1 MIEQMNK
8 ILGNKK
14 VYNIINESKSLN
26 FVLDDN
32 SYIVINYYSGL
43 EKSIDINVEQHNN
56 SKLVINFSGI
66 SKNDINVKINVNVLG
81 NDNECI
87 INSRVIASNG
97 FINLTACVKD
107 NENTTGN
114 KIIEDLKGI
123 NENGSILLEPV
134 LEIDSCEVD
143 AEHFATIGTF
153 SDDELFYLQ
162 SKGLSLDAAYILLK
176 RHFLYSLFSKNFI
189 NLIEGRDENE

>member
-1 MIEQMNK
+1 MSCLALFDAITQRAYFEPTFPASSS
-8 ILGNKK
+8 IGGLLIIFVDGN
-14 VYNIINESKSLN
+14 
-26 FVLDDN
+26 
-32 SYIVINYYSGL
+32 IV
-43 EKSIDINVEQHNN
+43 
-56 SKLVINFSGI
+56 
-66 SKNDINVKINVNVLG
+66 
-81 NDNECI
+81 
-87 INSRVIASNG
+87 
-97 FINLTACVKD
+97 
-107 NENTTGN
+107 
-114 KIIEDLKGI
+114 I